1 MSPKHSSL
9 PGWGTYS
16 GIRNGP
22 ILLPFSILPG
32 QSPCSDGHWV
42 SEHSQRS
49 KHAKWG
55 LANASCYLSTY
66 DGDIIEGTHRSQGHS
81 HFCTESFYPARF
93 FFPGS
98 CRTQSLLLTT
108 TWWPFQ
114 GIQYHVTQ
122 RRLCQHW
129 LGFAFLWFCSS
140 IVLQIACPEWD
151 DCVCVPCASKAEE
164 EMSPHLFKTLQRF
177 AWKHCKSWKL
187 FSCILNSKSGMA
199 AMLHGQVRVLAL
211 CQYHVRMRCEHGPA
225 SLLRLGF

>member
-55 LANASCYLSTY
+55 LANANCYLSTY

-108 TWWPFQ
+108 TWWLLPGNSVSCDTEETMPALTWVCIFMVLLLHCAPNSMSRVGWLCLRSLCFQSRGRDVSPF
-114 GIQYHVTQ
+114 IQNYAEIC
-122 RRLCQHW
+122 LE
-129 LGFAFLWFCSS
+129 A
-140 IVLQIACPEWD
+140 LQIME
-151 DCVCVPCASKAEE
+151 
-164 EMSPHLFKTLQRF
+164 T
-177 AWKHCKSWKL
+177 
-187 FSCILNSKSGMA
+187 I
-199 AMLHGQVRVLAL
+199 
-211 CQYHVRMRCEHGPA
+211 
-225 SLLRLGF
+225 

>member
-1 MSPKHSSL
+1 MPAVIWAPTMVTLLRTPTDPKDILTSAQSLFTPPGSSSQGHVEL
-9 PGWGTYS
+9 
-16 GIRNGP
+16 
-22 ILLPFSILPG
+22 
-32 QSPCSDGHWV
+32 SPCSSPPH
-42 SEHSQRS
+42 
-49 KHAKWG
+49 
-55 LANASCYLSTY
+55 
-66 DGDIIEGTHRSQGHS
+66 GDR
-81 HFCTESFYPARF
+81 C
-93 FFPGS
+93 
-98 CRTQSLLLTT
+98 
-108 TWWPFQ
+108 Q

-164 EMSPHLFKTLQRF
+164 EMSPHLFKTMQRF

-187 FSCILNSKSGMA
+187 FSCILNNKSGMA
-199 AMLHGQVRVLAL
+199 ATLHGQVWVLAL